1 MTDCVITS
9 MFREFYGT
17 VPLIIIIMIILIII
31 IIITIIIIISLFYI
45 ATISIMFKTALH
57 DLNIYTHKLQE

>member
-17 VPLIIIIMIILIII
+17 VPLIIIII